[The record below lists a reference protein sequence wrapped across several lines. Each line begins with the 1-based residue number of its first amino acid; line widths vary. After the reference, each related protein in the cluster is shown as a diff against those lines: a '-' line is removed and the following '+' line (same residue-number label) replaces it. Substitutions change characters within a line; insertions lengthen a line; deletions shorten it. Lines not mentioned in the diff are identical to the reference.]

1 MTNTGG
7 VIQMQRL
14 GCSPEANIV
23 VAKEEHIY
31 PELFLGMRP
40 WSHTRPTM
48 VSSGRPLRGPR

>member
-1 MTNTGG
+1 
-7 VIQMQRL
+7 MQRL